1 VNIYPGFIFTFV
13 AIYGLIVTM
22 KAGTL
27 VHHRDNHQ
35 WRGVVVRDLDPRKP
49 VNGVVL
55 LNHNGRVARMH
66 KDLLKV
72 VTKWD
77 SGCPTQCA
85 ILDA

>member
-1 VNIYPGFIFTFV
+1 MSHPVCYTIRMK
-13 AIYGLIVTM
+13 M

-27 VHHRDNHQ
+27 VQHRDNHQ
-35 WRGVVVRDLDPRKP
+35 WRAVVVRDLDPRKP

-66 KDLLKV
+66 KDLLKK

-77 SGCPTQCA
+77 SGCLTSCA
-85 ILDA
+85 ILDV

>member
-1 VNIYPGFIFTFV
+1 MSYPVCYTIRMK
-13 AIYGLIVTM
+13 M

-55 LNHNGRVARMH
+55 LNHNGRIARMH
-66 KDLLKV
+66 KDLLVKV
-72 VTKWD
+72 TRWD
-77 SGCPTQCA
+77 SGCPISCDT
-85 ILDA
+85 IDA